1 MISYMNKWVVG
12 ALGLLNTFI
21 VLAQKPEEDFAKYTS
36 KFPGSNAVM
45 TMDSEVIQLELIG
58 DSMVTTSKV
67 REEYYYMAD
76 NPSGYSKDRVYNSS
90 FMKATDLEAFSLIPA
105 KKKYSK
111 IEVEDFKES
120 YEMESFVFYDDGK
133 EITFSYPSLVTGS
146 KSVLTYNRQYKDP
159 RMIGMFFFQ
168 SYMPVEKAEYTIIY
182 DSRIDI
188 TVEIFNDPENRIK
201 IERSTTDNGKSILRC
216 IGKDLP
222 KVKFDANSPS
232 FQSLVPTAHFRINS
246 YKRGDEIVPVL
257 RSVADLHS
265 WYQTFTHQVGT
276 PDQAIVDMV
285 KEVIEESD
293 LEYERMR
300 KIYYWVQENVRY
312 IAFEDGMRG
321 FIPHAGSYVLEKRY
335 GDCKDMSSIIVDML
349 RAAGLEAY
357 HTWIGTRDIPYTYEE
372 SPTPIVD
379 NHMIATCF
387 VDGKEYFLDATGSYT
402 PLGLPTSMI
411 QGKQALVDMGDT
423 YQLLEVPVIPAT
435 ENIMSDSVFFTIEE
449 GAVNGSGE
457 VELTGYARVFNS
469 YRLIKT
475 NKKSVD
481 DYVNRLLGKGSN
493 KFTTTDYKLS
503 GVNDL
508 DSNIYINYSF
518 HIQDYYRQVGDKI
531 YFNLVLDQTLMNGLI
546 ENREV
551 PLENEYLY
559 TNENVAVLDIPDG
572 FEIEYLP
579 ENVSESSDFFSYSI
593 AYEKQDG
600 FVKATKTFTMNYMEL
615 EVDQFDEWNRIIKK
629 YTRACKNAL
638 VLKKQD

>member
-1 MISYMNKWVVG
+1 
-12 ALGLLNTFI
+12 
-21 VLAQKPEEDFAKYTS
+21 
-36 KFPGSNAVM
+36 
-45 TMDSEVIQLELIG
+45 
-58 DSMVTTSKV
+58 
-67 REEYYYMAD
+67 
-76 NPSGYSKDRVYNSS
+76 
-90 FMKATDLEAFSLIPA
+90 
-105 KKKYSK
+105 
-111 IEVEDFKES
+111 
-120 YEMESFVFYDDGK
+120 
-133 EITFSYPSLVTGS
+133 
-146 KSVLTYNRQYKDP
+146 
-159 RMIGMFFFQ
+159 
-168 SYMPVEKAEYTIIY
+168 
-182 DSRIDI
+182 
-188 TVEIFNDPENRIK
+188 
-201 IERSTTDNGKSILRC
+201 
-216 IGKDLP
+216 
-222 KVKFDANSPS
+222 
-232 FQSLVPTAHFRINS
+232 
-246 YKRGDEIVPVL
+246 
-257 RSVADLHS
+257 
-265 WYQTFTHQVGT
+265 
-276 PDQAIVDMV
+276 
-285 KEVIEESD
+285 
-293 LEYERMR
+293 
-300 KIYYWVQENVRY
+300 
-312 IAFEDGMRG
+312 
-321 FIPHAGSYVLEKRY
+321 
-335 GDCKDMSSIIVDML
+335 
-349 RAAGLEAY
+349 
-357 HTWIGTRDIPYTYEE
+357 
-372 SPTPIVD
+372 
-379 NHMIATCF
+379 
-387 VDGKEYFLDATGSYT
+387 
-402 PLGLPTSMI
+402 
-411 QGKQALVDMGDT
+411 
-423 YQLLEVPVIPAT
+423 
-435 ENIMSDSVFFTIEE
+435 VFFTIEE